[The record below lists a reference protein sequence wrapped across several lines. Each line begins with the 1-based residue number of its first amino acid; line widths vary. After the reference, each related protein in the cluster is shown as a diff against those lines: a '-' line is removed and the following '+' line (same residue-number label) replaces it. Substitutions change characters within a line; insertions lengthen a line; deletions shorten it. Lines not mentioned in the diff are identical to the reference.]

1 MISNII
7 AIVSLT
13 TLLCFIIAYIFL
25 NKKLKEANLQ
35 LIKTYLAS
43 TSVQDLLN
51 NNKISND
58 VADNDIHKENFIK
71 FLSDSRDWAFEYIE
85 NVQSTLSEF
94 SNDVGPLID
103 HFDKYGDVLSTQRP
117 DYDAMKKISKAYKEL
132 VKLLPEGNK

>member
-1 MISNII
+1 MTLQIIS
-7 AIVSLT
+7 IVSST
-13 TLLCFIIAYIFL
+13 IAVSFIIAYTLL
-25 NKKLKEANLQ
+25 NRKLKEANFALM
-35 LIKTYLAS
+35 KMYLAT

-51 NNKISND
+51 NNKISNE

-71 FLSDSRDWAFEYIE
+71 FLSESRDWAFEYIE

-94 SNDVGPLID
+94 SNNVGPLID

-132 VKLLPEGNK
+132 IKLLPEGSK